1 MALFENLIKDAG
13 KGEKKAAGFAVT
25 MVHYT
30 KLIPSEN
37 NNYSMDSIKELAQMI
52 VLAGGVKQNLLARK
66 KTPDEYELIAG
77 HRRRQAVKYL
87 VEELGHE
94 EYAMLPVHVERD
106 GNLMSEV
113 NLILTNCG
121 ARNRSDWERMMEVTR
136 LTELLKAMQTGSQE
150 ERDRFREWIGLEP
163 GLSGRELRKL
173 VAELTGMS
181 ETKVAQL
188 NHINNNL
195 APEMMDK
202 FQTGQI
208 GVSVANEAA
217 GLPAEKQQ
225 ELAGKDEVKL
235 ADVKAVSDSD
245 TGKEMGV
252 SVSDSD
258 TEIPGQQELAK
269 DCPELCPQVQT
280 DTMDSEVREI
290 YLNSL
295 ARKLLED
302 NKEWCLQ
309 DFNGRVLN
317 VVESEKQYKQKFRGA
332 YSVMYFPDPENEK
345 VAWADMQDACIQIW
359 SGAGKCLGNVRWFYL
374 CAAVQSMWNVVAM
387 EKAQRSAESQDA
399 ANEQQDGMEDA
410 AEKQQGNDNQEEPEA
425 AGVTD
430 ILKME
435 YDRELLEGMIRTQEE
450 QLEQLGPGWKEDMP
464 TVYIRHCMMLQA
476 YKLLLLTRNEEEPT
490 TQPELPHMKNNDQRK
505 EWLRNYKP
513 WGIWYRDEHIGS
525 TFYKYDFECGARLV
539 VEEFVSKYDHGD
551 FTHAEYH
558 LIGGPEPPKDSYRFS
573 KWARHEEYN
582 HYPNS
587 DTELVE
593 FLKYIQKEA

>member
-106 GNLMSEV
+106 GDLMSEV

-150 ERDRFREWIGLEP
+150 EQDRFREWIGLEP

-181 ETKVAQL
+181 ETKVTQL

-202 FQTGQI
+202 FQAGVI

-217 GLPAEKQQ
+217 GLPPEKQQ

-235 ADVKAVSDSD
+235 VDVKAVSESD
-245 TGKEMGV
+245 TGKEMDV

-258 TEIPGQQELAK
+258 TEIPGQQELRK
-269 DCPELCPQVQT
+269 DYPELCPQLQT
-280 DTMDSEVREI
+280 DTMDSELRET

-295 ARKLLED
+295 ARKLIED

-317 VVESEKQYKQKFRGA
+317 VVESEKQYKQKFRGV

-359 SGAGKCLGNVRWFYL
+359 SGAGKCLGNVKWFYL
-374 CAAVQSMWNVVAM
+374 CAAVQSMWNVMAM
-387 EKAQRSAESQDA
+387 EEAQRSAGSQDA

-410 AEKQQGNDNQEEPEA
+410 SEKQQGNDDQEEPEA

-551 FTHAEYH
+551 FTHAKYH

>member
-106 GNLMSEV
+106 GDLMSEV

-225 ELAGKDEVKL
+225 ELTKDY
-235 ADVKAVSDSD
+235 
-245 TGKEMGV
+245 
-252 SVSDSD
+252 
-258 TEIPGQQELAK
+258 
-269 DCPELCPQVQT
+269 PELCPQVQT
-280 DTMDSEVREI
+280 DTMDPESRRI

-295 ARKLLED
+295 ARKLIEN
-302 NKEWCLQ
+302 NKEWFLQ
-309 DFNGRVLN
+309 DFDNRVLN
-317 VVESEKQYKQKFRGA
+317 VMESEKQFKQKFRNA
-332 YSVMYFPDPENEK
+332 YSVMYFPDPANEK
-345 VAWADMQDACIQIW
+345 VAWVDMFDTYIQIW
-359 SGAGKCLGNVRWFYL
+359 SGAGKCLGNARWFYL
-374 CAAVQSMWNVVAM
+374 CAAVQSMWNVIAM
-387 EKAQRSAESQDA
+387 ENAQRSAGSQDA
-399 ANEQQDGMEDA
+399 ASEQQDGTESA
-410 AEKQQGNDNQEEPEA
+410 TEEQQDDINQMEPET
-425 AGVTD
+425 AGVTEEPP
-430 ILKME
+430 E
-435 YDRELLEGMIRTQEE
+435 YDRE
-450 QLEQLGPGWKEDMP
+450 QLEHMIWVQEQQLECMGTEWKQNEP
-464 TVYIRHCMMLQA
+464 AVYTKHCMMLQA
-476 YKLLLLTRNEEEPT
+476 YRLLLKTQTEADQEPT
-490 TQPELPHMKNNDQRK
+490 TQPKLPQMKNNDQRK
-505 EWLRNYKP
+505 EWLRGYET
-513 WGIWYRDEHIGS
+513 WGVWYTDEHIGS
-525 TFYKYDFECGARLV
+525 TFYKYDFECGARLI
-539 VEEFVSKYDHGD
+539 VEAYTVK
-551 FTHAEYH
+551 THYGIFGNAEYH
-558 LIGGPEPPKDSYRFS
+558 LIGGPEPQKGTYNIS
-573 KWARHEEYN
+573 KWTRNEEYN
-582 HYPNS
+582 HHPDNE
-587 DTELVE
+587 TELVE